1 MDDAGRIFSMD
12 ARVVAVAV
20 AVDADVAVVRVDVLY
35 SAPTEQEY
43 RDLVAPPLGAD
54 GRVADFEEWA
64 YWPGKPH
71 SATKSLPRNS
81 SARSAPGA

>member
-1 MDDAGRIFSMD
+1 MD

-43 RDLVAPPLGAD
+43 RDLWLLRFTPTVGSPTSRSGPTGLVS
-54 GRVADFEEWA
+54 R
-64 YWPGKPH
+64 
-71 SATKSLPRNS
+71 TRRPRACRSS